1 MVEQRAMVRGVV
13 DDDDDVLVKE
23 EQKNTS
29 RLEGQ
34 TGADHEE

>member
-13 DDDDDVLVKE
+13 DDDVLVKE

>member
-1 MVEQRAMVRGVV
+1 MVKQRAMVRGLV
-13 DDDDDVLVKE
+13 DDDALVKE